1 VEGRS
6 FAGVLGN
13 VELSHRD
20 HVTHVYPRSVPD
32 RGNVLGR
39 AIRTERYR
47 LVEWKPPGAAGG
59 AAELELY
66 DYLDDPQESRNL
78 VQEQPEVVKTLQEIL
93 DSYPQ
98 AKPPLRAEKSA
109 AGKAGA
115 GGSGASRDRNTMFDR
130 RDMNRDGKLSR
141 EEFLANQ
148 TEADKAPARFT
159 KMDRDE
165 DGSLSREEFVGTGS
179 K

>member
-1 VEGRS
+1 
-6 FAGVLGN
+6 
-13 VELSHRD
+13 
-20 HVTHVYPRSVPD
+20 
-32 RGNVLGR
+32 
-39 AIRTERYR
+39 
-47 LVEWKPPGAAGG
+47 
-59 AAELELY
+59 
-66 DYLDDPQESRNL
+66 
-78 VQEQPEVVKTLQEIL
+78 
-93 DSYPQ
+93 
-98 AKPPLRAEKSA
+98 
-109 AGKAGA
+109 
-115 GGSGASRDRNTMFDR
+115 MFDR